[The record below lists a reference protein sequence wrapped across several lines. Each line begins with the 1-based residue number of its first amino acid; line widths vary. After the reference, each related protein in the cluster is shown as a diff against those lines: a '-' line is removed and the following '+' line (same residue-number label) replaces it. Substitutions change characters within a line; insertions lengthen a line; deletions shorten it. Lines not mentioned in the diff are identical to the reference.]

1 LLRHLERVGFTG
13 APRLA
18 GSGLDADGRELLTFI
33 EGGFTHPGPW
43 SLDGAAAVAQLR
55 AMTDAYGLSAAQR
68 RGFVDRIIEFMVSET
83 AWEADEAGVTPELTS
98 HPMALWAMAWRA
110 RAAAWLLRNR
120 RTFENALA

>member
-13 APRLA
+13 APRLV

-55 AMTDAYGLSAAQR
+55 AMTDAYGLSAAPAPGVR
-68 RGFVDRIIEFMVSET
+68 RPHHRVHGLRNGMGGRRRRRHARTDL
-83 AWEADEAGVTPELTS
+83 APDGVVGDGQ
-98 HPMALWAMAWRA
+98 A

>member
-68 RGFVDRIIEFMVSET
+68 RGS
-83 AWEADEAGVTPELTS
+83 
-98 HPMALWAMAWRA
+98 
-110 RAAAWLLRNR
+110 
-120 RTFENALA
+120 